1 MESLPPHLLLSNAPA
16 CPFYFTAGVVGL
28 TAPLENTG
36 GDNTGQTLKNRHR
49 QCRKTAGERVIGLGL
64 G

>member
-1 MESLPPHLLLSNAPA
+1 MTLLPVP
-16 CPFYFTAGVVGL
+16 YFTAGVIGL

-36 GDNTGQTLKNRHR
+36 GDNAGQTLKNSHR
-49 QCRKTAGERVIGLGL
+49 QCRKTAGERVIVLGR